1 MPEDFPGRSDPKSLD
16 DEVLAKLRNLLLPP
30 EEEVKS
36 KSELEELKEQ
46 LAQFQQ
52 QEREQN
58 ERLHE
63 IMPAV
68 LERVKRYLTDSPTA
82 VAQWLTPAVQ
92 EAIAGNRQHIAER
105 IVPLLPPSLGSREP
119 TMTRQ
124 KWDRLLEILIAEVN
138 DRLEDSEQRTQREF
152 KRIVS
157 EYVVD
162 AIADRSGELVEIILP
177 ELVPPLQAQLK
188 RALQPYLEQQEHLLS
203 QHLEQEIDRLVAQR
217 LESWR
222 DEWQAALSPT
232 QEAIAALPSVEELQ
246 PEIAAQVQS
255 QLSQQ
260 LSQQLPEYVQTQ
272 IAGQLPDTS
281 QWVQDL
287 TPTLESLIEQRVE
300 QVQGDLLEQ
309 AQLSEVPDLQRI
321 ESAILNRLQ
330 GSIDDRIQ
338 HALAQLPPALSAI
351 EPVKQPTAE
360 ELMAAMKPALEQFIL
375 SRIPPPES
383 SQARPIAGEVT
394 TKNRLPGV
402 SISKRGW
409 AIVAA
414 ITAIGLLSIG
424 WLFYRSVRATRLS
437 EELTQQLT
445 NTPELAPYRLQARV
459 KGDTV
464 RLSGQLPNLRLQQTA
479 EEAIAAHQPDL
490 FIETAVELLPTPL
503 LPEEIQAEV
512 TRVEAALDRLD
523 GISISADYNSEQAK
537 VSVTGTIIPEPD
549 ATRITQAF
557 AEIPGIRS
565 VTNTARVQPPDIP
578 IRVYFSVNSA
588 QLATADLRAKIIPLV
603 GLLQKYP
610 ELRINIVGYISP
622 AQEAKK
628 GISLSRQRAE
638 NVKKVLMQQG
648 INPERLQVEAIAYP
662 PPDVNPKQPDWLKRA
677 TVFYP
682 ISDL

>member
-1 MPEDFPGRSDPKSLD
+1 M
-16 DEVLAKLRNLLLPP
+16 AKLRNALLPP
-30 EEEVKS
+30 EETES
-36 KSELEELKEQ
+36 KSEPEERKEQ
-46 LAQFQQ
+46 LTQRKQ
-52 QEREQN
+52 QERQPN

-68 LERVKRYLTDSPTA
+68 LEQVKRYLIDSPTT

-92 EAIAGNRQHIAER
+92 EAIAGNRRQIAEG

-138 DRLEDSEQRTQREF
+138 DRLEASEHRTQQALE
-152 KRIVS
+152 RIVFAS
-157 EYVVD
+157 LID
-162 AIADRSGELVEIILP
+162 AIAQQSGELVEIILP

-188 RALQPYLEQQEHLLS
+188 QALQPYLQQQERLLS
-203 QHLEQEIDRLVAQR
+203 EQLQQEIDRLVAQR

-222 DEWQAALSPT
+222 DEWKAALSPT

-281 QWVQDL
+281 QWVQQL

-300 QVQGDLLEQ
+300 QVQEDLLEQ
-309 AQLSEVPDLQRI
+309 VQLSEAPDLQRI
-321 ESAILNRLQ
+321 ESAMLNRLQ

-338 HALAQLPPALSAI
+338 SALAELPPAQSAI
-351 EPVKQPTAE
+351 EPIKQPTPE
-360 ELMAAMKPALEQFIL
+360 ELMAAIKPALEQFIL

-383 SQARPIAGEVT
+383 SQAPPIAGTVT
-394 TKNRLPGV
+394 TKKRLPGT

-409 AIVAA
+409 IIVAA
-414 ITAIGLLSIG
+414 ITAIVLLSVG

-437 EELTQQLT
+437 EKLTQQLT
-445 NTPELAPYRLQARV
+445 NTPELAPYRLRARV
-459 KGDTV
+459 KGDIV
-464 RLSGQLPNLRLQQTA
+464 HLSGQLPNLRLQQMA

-490 FIETAVELLPTPL
+490 FIETAVELLPAPL

-523 GISISADYNSEQAK
+523 GISISADYNSEQAN
-537 VSVTGTIIPEPD
+537 VNITGTVIQEADGSKI
-549 ATRITQAF
+549 AQAF
-557 AEIPGIRS
+557 AAIPGIRS
-565 VTNTARVQPPDIP
+565 VTNTVKVQPPDIP

-588 QLATADLRAKIIPLV
+588 QLATVDLRAKIIPLV
-603 GLLQKYP
+603 SLLKKYP

-628 GISLSRQRAE
+628 GIGLSRQRAE

-648 INPERLQVEAIAYP
+648 IDPKRLQVEAIAYP

-682 ISDL
+682 VSGL